1 MTGRRKVVVVGVDG
15 SPNSVVALRRGAA
28 EAAKDG
34 ARLRAVHVRRTADD
48 DGAGILEGAA
58 SEAFGQHIA
67 DHIGVDVEL
76 VERVGGAHEVL
87 LKEAANAE
95 VLVVGAH
102 GQTGA
107 FRVALGTTAQFCA
120 DHAQC
125 AVLVVPPAD
134 RGASPADQVVPP
146 DDRVVPAD

>member
-1 MTGRRKVVVVGVDG
+1 MTGTCRVVVVGVDG

-34 ARLRAVHVRRTADD
+34 ARLRAVHVRRTT
-48 DGAGILEGAA
+48 DGGGDGVLEGAA
-58 SEAFGQHIA
+58 AEAFGEQ
-67 DHIGVDVEL
+67 IGVDVEL
-76 VERVGGAHEVL
+76 VERVGGAQELL
-87 LKEAANAE
+87 LKEAADAD

-107 FRVALGTTAQFCA
+107 FRAVLGSTARFCA

-125 AVLVVPPAD
+125 AVLVVPPND
-134 RGASPADQVVPP
+134 RPAPT
-146 DDRVVPAD
+146 DRPQTG